1 MSIQQ
6 RSRQC
11 HGMEMVVLDSVFP
24 FNIFQHEIMPLLSN
38 CTKIQWCVLN
48 FPAFVLPVSI
58 RKANIFYFV
67 VRAERNPYLEWKGL
81 TKDNETEIKEEIDL
95 IDR

>member
-1 MSIQQ
+1 M
-6 RSRQC
+6 
-11 HGMEMVVLDSVFP
+11 
-24 FNIFQHEIMPLLSN
+24 
-38 CTKIQWCVLN
+38 
-48 FPAFVLPVSI
+48 
-58 RKANIFYFV
+58 FYFV

>member
-1 MSIQQ
+1 MPWDGDGSF
-6 RSRQC
+6 RLRLS
-11 HGMEMVVLDSVFP
+11 
-24 FNIFQHEIMPLLSN
+24 FQHFPTRNYVSLSN

-67 VRAERNPYLEWKGL
+67 VRAERNPYLE
-81 TKDNETEIKEEIDL
+81 
-95 IDR
+95 RPH